1 MMMHLTVG
9 GCQCTLVVAPWN
21 GRDGHSSI
29 TLRDQIYVMGGT
41 SDVMC
46 NYNDVWSSPDGKL
59 WTRICHEA
67 NWCGRWMQ
75 AAVEHNGALYIMGGW
90 AEEGMLND
98 VWRSEDGVEW
108 VQVISGKQQH
118 FYSVVVILNSI
129 VPVAAVES
137 CYTSL
142 TFLHCCTF
150 LK

>member
-1 MMMHLTVG
+1 M
-9 GCQCTLVVAPWN
+9 
-21 GRDGHSSI
+21 
-29 TLRDQIYVMGGT
+29 
-41 SDVMC
+41 
-46 NYNDVWSSPDGKL
+46 
-59 WTRICHEA
+59 
-67 NWCGRWMQ
+67 
-75 AAVEHNGALYIMGGW
+75 EHNGALYIMGGW

-142 TFLHCCTF
+142 AFLHCCTF